1 MQRVQKALEG
11 ADIDGKPVG
20 LRGAATRWRPEF
32 LRAPEGKSWEIWRSA
47 KLEAA
52 ALFLDCAPVAV
63 ADPRAV
69 SQAEMANLRAQI
81 ALANSALY
89 QWELAPDGADA
100 LDRALLEFS
109 QNFGLRA
116 VEDHRSANRNGVVRI
131 EIVGGAQGFYIPYTD
146 RPIAWHTD
154 GYYNYHGPERCIQ
167 AMILHCAAA
176 ADEGGANRLLDHELA
191 FLRLADADRAALA
204 LLLHQDAMSIPEATD
219 EAGRFRAE
227 NRGPVFFLTPS
238 GALSMRYTARKKNVE
253 WRDAATRAAAS
264 ALLAL
269 IEAEP
274 LVRRE
279 KLGAGQG
286 VLCNNVL
293 HDRSGFA
300 NGAAARQLCRVR
312 FHNRIELEAPSHR

>member
-1 MQRVQKALEG
+1 MNGSFA
-11 ADIDGKPVG
+11 G
-20 LRGAATRWRPEF
+20 LRGSAARWRPEF
-32 LRAPEGKSWEIWRSA
+32 LGAPEGAAWEIWRSA

-52 ALFLDCAPVAV
+52 ALFLDCAPVGI

-69 SQAEMANLRAQI
+69 SPAEMMDLRAQI
-81 ALANSALY
+81 ALANAALY
-89 QWELAPDGADA
+89 QWEFAPDGADA
-100 LDRALLEFS
+100 LDRALLDFS
-109 QNFGLRA
+109 EKFGLRA
-116 VEDHRSANRNGVVRI
+116 VEDHRSANGNGVVRI
-131 EIVGGAQGFYIPYTD
+131 EIARGAQGFYIPYTD

-154 GYYNYHGPERCIQ
+154 GYYNYHGPERCIH

-204 LLLHQDAMSIPEATD
+204 LLRHQDALSIPEATD
-219 EAGRFRAE
+219 EAGLFRAE
-227 NRGPVFFLTPS
+227 NRGPVFFLTAS
-238 GALSMRYTARKKNVE
+238 GALAMRYTARKKNVE
-253 WRDAATRAAAS
+253 WRDAATRAAAA

-269 IEAEP
+269 VEAEP

-279 KLGAGQG
+279 KLRAGQG

-312 FHNRIELEAPSHR
+312 FHNRIELEA